1 MSTSSP
7 RWLSDEEQETWLS
20 LVSMLIRLPA
30 QLDRQ
35 LQRDAGIT
43 HFEYQV
49 LAGLSEA
56 SEATMRMTSL
66 AERTEGSLP
75 RLSQVVAR
83 LEKRGWVTRSTD
95 PDDGRC
101 TLATL
106 TSEGLD
112 KVIEAAPGHVAEV
125 RRLVL
130 DPLSP
135 TQAKQLRTIGERVIQ
150 AVDASAGEVNT

>member
-7 RWLSDEEQETWLS
+7 RWLSEEEQETWLS

-56 SEATMRMTSL
+56 ADGTMRMTLL

-106 TSEGLD
+106 TSEGRD
-112 KVIEAAPGHVAEV
+112 KVVEAAPGHVAEV

-135 TQAKQLRTIGERVIQ
+135 TQAKQLRTIGKRVIQ
-150 AVDASAGEVNT
+150 AVDASANDLNT

>member
-1 MSTSSP
+1 M
-7 RWLSDEEQETWLS
+7 
-20 LVSMLIRLPA
+20 SMLIRLPA

-43 HFEYQV
+43 HFDYQV

-56 SEATMRMTSL
+56 PGHSMRMTSL
-66 AERTEGSLP
+66 AKRTEGSLP

-83 LEKRGWVTRSTD
+83 LEKRGWVQRSTD

-101 TLATL
+101 TVATL
-106 TSEGLD
+106 TDAGLA
-112 KVIEAAPGHVAEV
+112 KVVESAPGHVEEV

-130 DPLSP
+130 DPLSA
-135 TQAKQLRTIGERVIQ
+135 TQSGQLRSVSQRILAAI
-150 AVDASAGEVNT
+150 DAPALDEPTANG

>member
-1 MSTSSP
+1 
-7 RWLSDEEQETWLS
+7 
-20 LVSMLIRLPA
+20 
-30 QLDRQ
+30 
-35 LQRDAGIT
+35 
-43 HFEYQV
+43 
-49 LAGLSEA
+49 
-56 SEATMRMTSL
+56 MRMTSL

-150 AVDASAGEVNT
+150 AVEASAGEVNI